1 MMIQDTKSAPQEI
14 DPNILYKV
22 THNLRGPLNSI
33 IGLSNIAISES
44 TDEKSTFYLNK
55 IKQSA
60 EKLSGF
66 VDDLLNLSKI
76 TSSESSNS
84 DKINFQSMIDDILS
98 SLQYLPNYK
107 KIDILINIQQHV
119 DFYSDGVVLYSILQ
133 NIVENSI
140 KYCDLSK
147 NYSFLKIKVQVNEE
161 RTRVEFEDNGI
172 GIEEGYLDKVTE
184 MFVRASEN
192 STGNGIGLFIVKKSV
207 EKLNGDMQIKSKKG
221 TGTTTVL
228 SFRHS

>member
-1 MMIQDTKSAPQEI
+1 
-14 DPNILYKV
+14 
-22 THNLRGPLNSI
+22 
-33 IGLSNIAISES
+33 
-44 TDEKSTFYLNK
+44 
-55 IKQSA
+55 
-60 EKLSGF
+60 
-66 VDDLLNLSKI
+66 
-76 TSSESSNS
+76 
-84 DKINFQSMIDDILS
+84 MIDDILS